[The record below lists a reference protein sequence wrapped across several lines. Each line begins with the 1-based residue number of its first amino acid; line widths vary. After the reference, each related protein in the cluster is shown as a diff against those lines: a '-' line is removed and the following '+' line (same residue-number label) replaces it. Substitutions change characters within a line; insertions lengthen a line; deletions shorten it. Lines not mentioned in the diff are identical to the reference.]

1 MTQTINRTPR
11 SADTRVAGE
20 RKRGWTPPSR
30 LDAPEAPLGYRL
42 KWIRA
47 EMAGQQDRANVA
59 GKLRE
64 GYDLVRA
71 EEFPDFVVP
80 SVDDGRHAG
89 VIGVGGLLLAKITE
103 EFAQERN
110 AHYQGITRDQLRAVD
125 NDMMKVNA
133 HDTMV
138 IQAPERRS
146 RTTFGG
152 PKPGTAE
159 A

>member
-1 MTQTINRTPR
+1 
-11 SADTRVAGE
+11 
-20 RKRGWTPPSR
+20 
-30 LDAPEAPLGYRL
+30 
-42 KWIRA
+42 
-47 EMAGQQDRANVA
+47 MAGQPDRANVA

-89 VIGVGGLLLAKITE
+89 VIGVGGLLLAKIPE

-110 AHYQGITRDQLRAVD
+110 AHYQGITKDQLRAVD

-152 PKPGTAE
+152 PRLGTTE